1 MKNEGPT
8 LEGLTPLQHEILEKI
23 WSMDSQAE
31 VVAWFDTLPQ
41 SLKQVAHALL
51 MMVVI
56 EMIDQEPC
64 EDLRLAQMVIDRVR
78 GDHA

>member
-8 LEGLTPLQHEILEKI
+8 LEGLTPLQQEILEKI

-56 EMIDQEPC
+56 EIIDQEPC
-64 EDLRLAQMVIDRVR
+64 EDLRLAQMVIERVR

>member
-1 MKNEGPT
+1 MENEGPT
-8 LEGLTPLQHEILEKI
+8 LEGLTPLQQEILEKI
-23 WSMDSQAE
+23 WSMDTQAE
-31 VVAWFDTLPQ
+31 VIAWFDTLPRN
-41 SLKQVAHALL
+41 LKQTAHAML

-78 GDHA
+78 

>member
-1 MKNEGPT
+1 MNNEGPT
-8 LEGLTPLQHEILEKI
+8 LEGLTPLQQEILEKI

-41 SLKQVAHALL
+41 SLKQMAHALL